1 MDDLGNN
8 TLLDVVVRYKNG
20 EGNEEK
26 AIVTIDENGVVHVKP
41 FSESEPCDCPTNL
54 ESEKKETES
63 ASISPV
69 TKDPLEQL
77 AEQIQKVLTEL
88 STSQ

>member
-26 AIVTIDENGVVHVKP
+26 AIVTIDENDVVHVKP
-41 FSESEPCDCPTNL
+41 FSEYEPCDCPTNP
-54 ESEKKETES
+54 KETES
-63 ASISPV
+63 VLISPM

-77 AEQIQKVLTEL
+77 AEQIQDAITQL
-88 STSQ
+88 SPPTPQ